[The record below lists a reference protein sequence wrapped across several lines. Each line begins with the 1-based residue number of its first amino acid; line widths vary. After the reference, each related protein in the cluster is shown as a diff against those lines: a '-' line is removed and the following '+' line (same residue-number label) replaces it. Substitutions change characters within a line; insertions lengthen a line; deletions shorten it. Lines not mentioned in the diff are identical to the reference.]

1 MKKLSV
7 ILSLF
12 FLLSVSGKAQ
22 QNTTPKSESMIRH
35 TVAFK
40 LMHPKGSPE
49 ELEFFKAAEKL
60 PKIPS
65 ALNFEAFRE
74 VSTKN
79 DFEYFFYMEFES
91 EKDYEAY
98 NVHPDHVEFV
108 EKYWVKYVEKFI
120 EIDYKALKESI
131 IRETLSHTLSY

>member
-12 FLLSVSGKAQ
+12 FLLSVGCVAQ
-22 QNTTPKSESMIRH
+22 QNATSKSESTIRH

-40 LMHPKGSPE
+40 LKHPKGSAE
-49 ELEFFKAAEKL
+49 EVEFFEAAKKL

-65 ALNFEAFRE
+65 VHNFEAFRE
-74 VSTKN
+74 TSTKN

-91 EKDYEAY
+91 EMGYEAY

-108 EKYWVKYVEKFI
+108 EKYWVKYVDKFI
-120 EIDYKALKESI
+120 EIDYKALQE
-131 IRETLSHTLSY
+131 

>member
-12 FLLSVSGKAQ
+12 FLLSVSGMAQ
-22 QNTTPKSESMIRH
+22 QSTTPKSESMIRH

-40 LMHPKGSPE
+40 LKYPKGSPQ

-60 PKIPS
+60 AKIPS
-65 ALNFEAFRE
+65 VHNFEAFRE
-74 VSTKN
+74 TSAKN
-79 DFEYFFYMEFES
+79 DYEYFFYMEFDS
-91 EKDYEAY
+91 EKGYEAY

-108 EKYWVKYVEKFI
+108 EEYWVKYVDKFM
-120 EIDYKALKESI
+120 EIDYEALN
-131 IRETLSHTLSY
+131 